1 MTIVPGV
8 SVLAPLVT
16 ALALAGSGATSST
29 DLRIVVWPSG
39 PEADRV
45 LGWRLR
51 CNPAG
56 GTLPRAA
63 AACRQLAAQPRPFAP
78 VENGIACIEIYGGP
92 QVARVTGTF
101 RGRRVW
107 VTFKRTDG
115 CEIARWNRVRFLFP
129 VATGP
134 T

>member
-1 MTIVPGV
+1 ML
-8 SVLAPLVT
+8 VLAQLVA
-16 ALALAGSGATSST
+16 ALAAGASGSTGTSALRLA
-29 DLRIVVWPSG
+29 VWPEG
-39 PEADRV
+39 PDRGSARV
-45 LGWRLR
+45 WFLR
-51 CNPAG
+51 CAPAG
-56 GTLPRAA
+56 GTLPRPAV
-63 AACRQLAAQPRPFAP
+63 ACRRLFAQPRPFAP
-78 VENGIACIEIYGGP
+78 VPKDMACTEIYGGP

-107 VTFKRTDG
+107 ATFRRTDG